1 MSLLALLTAAAVQ
14 SATPAS
20 ASRSAVPA
28 VCNDPVY
35 MLVMVDRLDRTKSK
49 AYGDGLRST
58 GIVKRHGGQYKA
70 VGAPLVML
78 EGAWP
83 KDRSM
88 VLETY
93 PCLEAL
99 RTMWYS
105 EEYQKRLKPLRAG
118 SGEYTVAVFKS
129 YTTGVVAK

>member
-1 MSLLALLTAAAVQ
+1 
-14 SATPAS
+14 
-20 ASRSAVPA
+20 
-28 VCNDPVY
+28 
-35 MLVMVDRLDRTKSK
+35 MVDRLDRTKSK

-58 GIVKRHGGQYKA
+58 GIVKRHGGEYKA

-99 RTMWYS
+99 QRMWYS
-105 EEYQKRLKPLRAG
+105 DAYQKGLKPLRAG
-118 SGEYTVAVFKS
+118 SGDYTVAVFKS
-129 YTTGVVAK
+129 YKPPAAAPVPVK